1 MILKRRIVFF
11 WIIFFSLISTVSPE
25 INLKI
30 IMKVNN
36 EIITS
41 YDIEKE
47 YDYLIILNPKLETMS
62 KKQILEIS
70 RKSLIKETI
79 MKNEILK
86 YKELNL
92 QNPQIEFIL
101 NELIK
106 NLGFQTLS
114 QFQTYLEKFDISIDD
129 IKEKIEIENQWKS
142 LVYARY
148 SNSLKID
155 LESLKKKIE
164 NTNKQK
170 FLLEYNL
177 SEIIFTKKNNSSLD
191 NLIKEIKDSIKNV
204 GFENTAILYS
214 ISDSSKF
221 GGKIGWIRENNLSN
235 NIIKYLEKLE
245 LNTSREPMKIDN
257 NFLILKIND
266 KRKIPFK
273 IDKQKEL
280 DRLVRIEK
288 ANQLEKF
295 SNIFYNKIKLNS
307 KINEF

>member
-1 MILKRRIVFF
+1 MILKSRIFF
-11 WIIFFSLISTVSPE
+11 FCFIFFSLNSIAFSE

-47 YDYLIILNPKLETMS
+47 RNYLLVLNPKLKEMDKVT
-62 KKQILEIS
+62 LFEIAK
-70 RKSLIKETI
+70 KSLIKETI
-79 MKNEILK
+79 RKNEILK
-86 YKELNL
+86 YKELDL
-92 QNPQIEFIL
+92 QNPQIKFIL
-101 NELIK
+101 NDLIK
-106 NLGFQTLS
+106 NLGLQNLD
-114 QFQTYLEKFDISIDD
+114 QFQNYLEKYEISINDF
-129 IKEKIEIENQWKS
+129 KKKIEIESKWKS

-155 LESLKKKIE
+155 LKSMQ
-164 NTNKQK
+164 KQIDNISK
-170 FLLEYNL
+170 NNFLLEFNL
-177 SEIIFTKKNNSSLD
+177 SEIVFAKKNNLPLD
-191 NLIKEIKDSIKNV
+191 DLINEIQDSIKNI

-214 ISDSSKF
+214 ISDNSKL
-221 GGKIGWIRENNLSN
+221 GGKIGWIKKNNLSTD
-235 NIIKYLEKLE
+235 IIKYLETME
-245 LNTSREPMKIDN
+245 SNTISDPISIGN

-266 KRKIPFK
+266 ERKIPFE
-273 IDKQKEL
+273 INKQKEL
-280 DRLVRIEK
+280 DKMVRIEK

>member
-1 MILKRRIVFF
+1 MILNSRFVFF
-11 WIIFFSLISTVSPE
+11 CLIFFTLNNLAVSE

-30 IMKVNN
+30 IMKVDS

-47 YDYLIILNPKLETMS
+47 RNYLLVLNPKLKVMDEE
-62 KKQILEIS
+62 KILEIS
-70 RKSLIKETI
+70 KKSLIKETI
-79 MKNEILK
+79 KKNEILK
-86 YKELNL
+86 YKVLDL

-101 NELIK
+101 NNIIK
-106 NLGFQTLS
+106 NLGFQSLS
-114 QFQTYLEKFDISIDD
+114 QFRNHLEKLDISIND

-155 LESLKKKIE
+155 IESLQKQIDNTSKE
-164 NTNKQK
+164 N

-177 SEIIFTKKNNSSLD
+177 SEIVFTKKNDLSLD
-191 NLIKEIKDSIKNV
+191 NLINEIQDSIKNV

-214 ISDSSKF
+214 NSDSSKV
-221 GGKIGWIRENNLSN
+221 GGKIGWIRKNNLSTDV
-235 NIIKYLEKLE
+235 IRYLEKIE
-245 LNTSREPMKIDN
+245 LNTSGDPIKIGN

-266 KRKIPFK
+266 ERKIQLE

-280 DRLVRIEK
+280 DKMIRIEK
-288 ANQLEKF
+288 AKQLEKF